1 MSFSYRVPASYLTT
15 PSVSQMSSVSHSI
28 KCNYIFKKWEG
39 EVRKSSCFA
48 FYSVGE
54 VLEIPHILLLLT
66 VCLLF
71 ITGLLG
77 LTKVIASSSFNLNLV
92 KANYLL
98 QTVGNILLPQK
109 CINLQKAATKKCKT
123 WRPLPPQCSTSPCMH
138 CILMKYLMLQ
148 IPGQFE

>member
-1 MSFSYRVPASYLTT
+1 M
-15 PSVSQMSSVSHSI
+15 
-28 KCNYIFKKWEG
+28 
-39 EVRKSSCFA
+39 KSGKGQQGREKIGCFA
-48 FYSVGE
+48 FYSIGK

-98 QTVGNILLPQK
+98 QTVGNILLPQNS
-109 CINLQKAATKKCKT
+109 INLQKAATKKNV
-123 WRPLPPQCSTSPCMH
+123 RPDDHITVH
-138 CILMKYLMLQ
+138 ILHSNEVPYVANSRTV
-148 IPGQFE
+148 